1 MDQLLHGS
9 EIVAGLA
16 LFVGLVVVI
25 RLLRPP
31 QGALQE
37 RLIVRFPGAWII
49 VGLPMTFLF
58 GVSIALIAVG
68 TGVLR

>member
-1 MDQLLHGS
+1 MDRLLHGS

-16 LFVGLVVVI
+16 LLVGLVVAI

-31 QGALQE
+31 EGTMQE

-49 VGLPMTFLF
+49 VGLPLTFVF
-58 GVSIALIAVG
+58 GLSLALIAVG